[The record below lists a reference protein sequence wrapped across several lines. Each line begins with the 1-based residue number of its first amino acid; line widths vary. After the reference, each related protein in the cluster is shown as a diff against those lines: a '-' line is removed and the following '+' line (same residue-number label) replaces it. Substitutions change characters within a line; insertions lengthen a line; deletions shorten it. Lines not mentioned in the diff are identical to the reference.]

1 MTSNSVVSHYFNMPL
16 REVKYNWKEEAI
28 YFFERQ
34 GYKIA
39 NKGDTEYVFK
49 AGSKLGNIISF
60 NPAKVER
67 EAVIREENNTLYCEL
82 RVSLDFRIDAQL
94 EIEYALWELAS
105 FKVFLSKSGNI
116 PQKPNASKFILLS
129 LLGFAKQILK
139 YAFAFIILGAV
150 LILVRIYIMPKI
162 NSAIVGGPR
171 INLNENLSS
180 TQRAPEGVADIYI
193 FPFYGFPESLA
204 GAIAVKLSE
213 DLKINVRA
221 TPSLPIP
228 ENAFDATRKQYDAT
242 AFYKPEIDIACT
254 LQDIG
259 SQTAFIGLV
268 RGSIFIQDVP
278 ARFVFACQYDPKFCL
293 IGDHEMLSGADES
306 LYYTR
311 LYKMIKR
318 QIGKT
323 YYKKQPNSGS
333 DSLMK
338 SPIMSAADLDALP
351 LEY

>member
-1 MTSNSVVSHYFNMPL
+1 M
-16 REVKYNWKEEAI
+16 
-28 YFFERQ
+28 
-34 GYKIA
+34 
-39 NKGDTEYVFK
+39 
-49 AGSKLGNIISF
+49 
-60 NPAKVER
+60 
-67 EAVIREENNTLYCEL
+67 
-82 RVSLDFRIDAQL
+82 

-228 ENAFDATRKQYDAT
+228 ENAFDAT

-259 SQTAFIGLV
+259 SRTAFIGLV
-268 RGSIFIQDVP
+268 RGSIFIQDAP

-323 YYKKQPNSGS
+323 YYKKQPNSES

-338 SPIMSAADLDALP
+338 SPVMSTADLDALP